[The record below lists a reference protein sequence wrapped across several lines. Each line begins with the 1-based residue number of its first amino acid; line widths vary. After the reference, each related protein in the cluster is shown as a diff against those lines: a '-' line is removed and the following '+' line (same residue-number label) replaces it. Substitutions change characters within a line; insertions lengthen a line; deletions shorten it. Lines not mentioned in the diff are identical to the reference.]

1 MCTPALL
8 WGDFSLFFLMCKI
21 KIYLQG
27 VGSLMSNRHHHVT
40 TEPGSPFPK
49 GGYHQ
54 NRPRIFSRTSVP
66 PQSLPHQAVQALI
79 LS

>member
-21 KIYLQG
+21 KICLQG

-49 GGYHQ
+49 GGCHQ
-54 NRPRIFSRTSVP
+54 TVLASFPE
-66 PQSLPHQAVQALI
+66 PQC
-79 LS
+79 